1 MGLTGINILGNLS
14 VVLFETV
21 MDVLQK
27 VVNYKQN
34 KNHEK
39 II

>member
-14 VVLFETV
+14 IVVVETIV
-21 MDVLQK
+21 DVLQK
-27 VVNYKQN
+27 LYNYKQN
-34 KNHEK
+34 KNKDK